1 MGIEDNKKIV
11 ERFLDA
17 LSNSRVDEL
26 VGMLSDNATW
36 WVAGTFPLSGTMTK
50 QKFAEL
56 IGGIGN
62 EIDGNLSV
70 KPKAVTAEGDRVAV
84 EAESY
89 AKLKNGKVYNNFYHF
104 LFEVRNGKVEKVREY
119 LDTEHANQ
127 VLCGAQ
133 PMKAAAE

>member
-1 MGIEDNKKIV
+1 MGIEDNKKTV

-26 VGMLSDNATW
+26 VGMLSDKATW
-36 WVAGTFPLSGTMTK
+36 WVAGTFPLSGTMSK
-50 QKFAEL
+50 QKFSEL

-62 EIDGNLSV
+62 EIDGHLSV
-70 KPKAVTAEGDRVAV
+70 KPKAWTAEGDRVAV

-104 LFEVRNGKVEKVREY
+104 VFEVRNGKIDAVREY

-133 PMKAAAE
+133 PMKSAAE